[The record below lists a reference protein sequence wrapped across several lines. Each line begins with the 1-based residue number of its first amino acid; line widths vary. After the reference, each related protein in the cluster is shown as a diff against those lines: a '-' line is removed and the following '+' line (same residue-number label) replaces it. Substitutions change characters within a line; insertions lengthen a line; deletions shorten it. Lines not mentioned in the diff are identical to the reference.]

1 MNLLIAALLAAAN
14 PAISDTSFVAPDGA
28 RTLQQSVII
37 DAPVPILWKA
47 FTDATEFQR
56 WSAPVAAID
65 LKTGGSLEATY
76 DNKHAIGDP
85 DNIRHRIITYLPG
98 RLIVFQNT
106 NAPAG
111 LPGRELFKQV
121 VAVLEYESLGPART
135 KVTLSQTGWGHD
147 PASDKLYRFF
157 ESGNASSL
165 AKMKAVYEAKAPP
178 AAPPAA
184 APGR

>member
-1 MNLLIAALLAAAN
+1 MIALIALLLAATQPP
-14 PAISDTSFVAPDGA
+14 PAITDTSFVAPDGA
-28 RTLQQSVII
+28 RTLQQSIVI
-37 DAPVPILWKA
+37 DAPVPVLWKA

-76 DNKHAIGDP
+76 DDKHAIGDP
-85 DNIRHRIITYLPG
+85 DNIRHRIVTYLPN

-121 VAVLEYESLGPART
+121 VAVLEYEALAPNRT
-135 KVTLSQTGWGHD
+135 RVTLSQTGWGND
-147 PASDKLYRFF
+147 PASDTLYRFF
-157 ESGNASSL
+157 QGGNAASL
-165 AKMKAVYEAKAPP
+165 ARMKRVYEATPAP
-178 AAPPAA
+178 A
-184 APGR
+184 GR

>member
-1 MNLLIAALLAAAN
+1 MIPLIALLLAAAN
-14 PAISDTSFVAPDGA
+14 PAPNPAVSDTSFVAPDGA
-28 RTLQQSVII
+28 RTLQQSIVI
-37 DAPVPILWKA
+37 DAPVPVLWKA

-76 DNKHAIGDP
+76 DDKHAIGDP
-85 DNIRHRIITYLPG
+85 DNIRHRIVTYLPN

-121 VAVLEYESLGPART
+121 VAVLEYEPLGPNRT
-135 KVTLSQTGWGHD
+135 KVTLSQTGWGPD
-147 PASDKLYRFF
+147 PASDTLYRFF
-157 ESGNASSL
+157 QSGNAASL
-165 AKMKAVYEAKAPP
+165 AKMKRVYEAMRAP
-178 AAPPAA
+178 A
-184 APGR
+184 GR